1 MPRLIPSNKF
11 LKDMETFRISFDPQA
26 YQASGN
32 PDWTGSILLLRVL
45 DHDDL
50 L

>member
-1 MPRLIPSNKF
+1 
-11 LKDMETFRISFDPQA
+11 METFRISFDPQA